1 MNDVNRSIL
10 IGNLVRDAEVS
21 YLQTGSAIAKF
32 SIAVNR
38 SKKQGDQW
46 VDEAS
51 FFDIVLYGK
60 LAESL
65 KQYLTKGKKVG
76 IDGYLKQDR
85 WKDKNDGSNRS
96 KVYVVAEA
104 IELLGGNGGGQ
115 ARSGNGAM
123 SANGGGFTEDIPYD
137 SGETFSSSEEV
148 PF

>member
-38 SKKQGDQW
+38 SKKQGNQWW

-96 KVYVVAEA
+96 KVYVVAES

-115 ARSGNGAM
+115 ARSDNAPPAGNA
-123 SANGGGFTEDIPYD
+123 AGFQEDIPYESGD
-137 SGETFSSSEEV
+137 SFDAEAV